1 MDITEFINEL
11 KELQPLAETDMV
23 EKAHNLLKN
32 ALNDFSF
39 LKKKK
44 LYQEAVDLARRTLD
58 ENAQADFIAAALLF
72 NLPDHDADLYKKIRD
87 ELNEKIELIVRSYH
101 YSHQRLNGDKDD
113 LLQHSFRTALSLATI
128 KTDAAAISAALL
140 HEILFHTEI
149 SFDEVEKEFGA
160 EVVGLI
166 KNLDKIRS
174 IKTAGNN
181 QYVFHLREM
190 VVAMAKDLRVVI
202 IKMCS
207 NIDRMKNPR
216 AEQGEK
222 IMPLALESREILAPL
237 ADLLGIWQLR
247 WQLEDLSFKILQPDE
262 YDKIARRFDVD
273 EKKNRDKYI
282 QKTKNLLLKKA
293 KEYNIDC
300 QVDGRFKHFYSIYA
314 KMKDKKKNFDD
325 IGDVFAL
332 RVVVGNLDDC
342 YRTLGIIHSL
352 WKPKQRRIKDYIADP
367 KSNKYQSLHTTV
379 FGVNGRATEF
389 QIRTKEMD
397 EEANYGIS
405 AHWYYKNPRKKV
417 PAWIN
422 DLLIEQQQYKDD
434 QEFLNKFTSNLLDTR
449 IYVYSPKGDVISLP
463 IGSTPLDF
471 AYHVHTEIGHKCKE
485 ALVNDLRVPLNY
497 ELRTN
502 DVVQIILDR
511 SQPGPRREWLDF
523 VKTHGAKK
531 HIEDFLSR
539 QPMERSFRL

>member
-1 MDITEFINEL
+1 MDINEFINEL
-11 KELQPLAETDMV
+11 KEQQPLASTEVV

-32 ALNDFSF
+32 VLNELPF
-39 LKKKK
+39 LERKQLYAEATDLVKK
-44 LYQEAVDLARRTLD
+44 TLD
-58 ENAQADFIAAALLF
+58 ENAQADFIASAMF
-72 NLPDHDADLYKKIRD
+72 FVLPDNDPTLYKKIRA
-87 ELNEKIELIVRSYH
+87 ELNEKTELIVRSYH
-101 YSHQRLNGDKDD
+101 YSHKHLGEDKDN

-140 HEILFHTEI
+140 HELIFHTNT

-174 IKTAGNN
+174 IKAASSN

-190 VVAMAKDLRVVI
+190 VVAMAEDLRVVI

-216 AEQGEK
+216 TEQGEK
-222 IMPLALESREILAPL
+222 IMNLALESREILAPL

-262 YDKIARRFDVD
+262 YDKIARSFDVD

-282 QKTKNLLLKKA
+282 QKTKNLLLKKT
-293 KEYNIDC
+293 KEYDIDC
-300 QVDGRFKHFYSIYA
+300 QIDGRFKHFYSIYA

-332 RVVVGNLDDC
+332 RVVVGSIDDC
-342 YRTLGIIHSL
+342 YRTLGLIHSL

-417 PAWIN
+417 PVWIN
-422 DLLIEQQQYKDD
+422 DLLVKQQQYKDD
-434 QEFLNKFTSNLLDTR
+434 QEFLNKFTSDLLDTR

-463 IGSTPLDF
+463 IGSTPIDF

-485 ALVNDLRVPLNY
+485 ALVNDLSVPLNY

-502 DVVQIILDR
+502 DVVRIILDR
-511 SQPGPRREWLDF
+511 SQAGPRPEWVNF

-539 QPMERSFRL
+539 QPVERSFRL

>member
-1 MDITEFINEL
+1 MDINEFINEL
-11 KELQPLAETDMV
+11 KEQQPLASTEVV
-23 EKAHNLLKN
+23 EKAHNLLKSV
-32 ALNDFSF
+32 LNELPF
-39 LKKKK
+39 LERKQLYAEATDLVKK
-44 LYQEAVDLARRTLD
+44 TLD
-58 ENAQADFIAAALLF
+58 ENAQADFIAAAMFF
-72 NLPDHDADLYKKIRD
+72 NLSDRNPNLYKKIRS

-101 YSHQRLNGDKDD
+101 YSHKHLDKDRD
-113 LLQHSFRTALSLATI
+113 NLLQHSFRTALSLATI

-140 HEILFHTEI
+140 HELLFHTNI
-149 SFDEVEKEFGA
+149 SFDEVEKEFGS
-160 EVVGLI
+160 EIVGLI

-174 IKTAGNN
+174 IKAASGN

-216 AEQGEK
+216 PEQGEK
-222 IMPLALESREILAPL
+222 IMNLALESREILAPL

-282 QKTKNLLLKKA
+282 QKTKNLLLKKT
-293 KEYNIDC
+293 KEYGIDC
-300 QVDGRFKHFYSIYA
+300 QIDGRFKHFYSIYA
-314 KMKDKKKNFDD
+314 KIKDKKKNFDD

-342 YRTLGIIHSL
+342 YRTLGLIHNL

-417 PAWIN
+417 PTWIN

-449 IYVYSPKGDVISLP
+449 IYVYSPKGDVFSLP
-463 IGSTPLDF
+463 IGSTPVDF

-485 ALVNDLRVPLNY
+485 AMVNDLRVPLGY

-502 DVVQIILDR
+502 DVVQIVLDR
-511 SQPGPRREWLDF
+511 SQAGPRREWLDF

-539 QPMERSFRL
+539 QPVERSFRL